1 MALDGLPSHFK
12 EKLEGF
18 NCYSLNQLQLWALN
32 QEYRFKKAKDA
43 YKTHRF
49 NTGLTPLSLFGLTPS
64 SYASLK
70 PIQKNRKEDIK
81 FTFDVSKCNQ
91 IFDEFLRLGHTKITH
106 TIPPL

>member
-81 FTFDVSKCNQ
+81 FTFDVSKCNR
-91 IFDEFLRLGHTKITH
+91 IFDEFLHLGHTKITH